1 MKKIILL
8 TLLSFAIT
16 ACGSSK
22 KITKTIVVTKNG
34 TPNRIKKVERK
45 EKDDLIIVTTTEADE
60 VITSETNTTTLKK
73 IIKNAEKFEGTKYKF
88 GGTTDK
94 GMDCS
99 GLVYVAFKQE
109 NVILPRISRDMATRG
124 IEIKISQA
132 EEGDLVFFKTSSK
145 NRISHVGIVSKIK
158 DDTIYFIHS
167 TTSQGV
173 ITSSMEENYWKK
185 AFVSIRRVI

>member
-1 MKKIILL
+1 
-8 TLLSFAIT
+8 
-16 ACGSSK
+16 
-22 KITKTIVVTKNG
+22 
-34 TPNRIKKVERK
+34 
-45 EKDDLIIVTTTEADE
+45 
-60 VITSETNTTTLKK
+60 
-73 IIKNAEKFEGTKYKF
+73 
-88 GGTTDK
+88 
-94 GMDCS
+94 
-99 GLVYVAFKQE
+99 
-109 NVILPRISRDMATRG
+109 MATRG